1 MAGISGSDD
10 GKRRAAEIR
19 GRKEKSQQ
27 RAGGKKRGDGVKRHR
42 SAASNERRSDGGG
55 RRRRGGSCNLHTLI
69 KLLSGSLVLHVS
81 APSAPPA
88 RPHPHSLSFRDYL

>member
-1 MAGISGSDD
+1 MAGISGSDEE
-10 GKRRAAEIR
+10 KRR
-19 GRKEKSQQ
+19 GRKSHSRGQ
-27 RAGGKKRGDGVKRHR
+27 KKRGDGVKRHQ
-42 SAASNERRSDGGG
+42 SAASNERRSDRGG